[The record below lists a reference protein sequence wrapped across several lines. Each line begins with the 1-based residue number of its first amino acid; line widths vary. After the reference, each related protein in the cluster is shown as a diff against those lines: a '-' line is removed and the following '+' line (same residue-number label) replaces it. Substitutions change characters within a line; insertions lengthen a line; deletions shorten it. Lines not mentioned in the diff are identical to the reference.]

1 MSGRLP
7 SCGPL
12 LWGRHDEGNNMP
24 EEQEPLTD
32 EEVSKA
38 MAEHT
43 MLAIA
48 LVNEAMGITPV
59 GDTEPIG
66 GSSS

>member
-1 MSGRLP
+1 MT
-7 SCGPL
+7 
-12 LWGRHDEGNNMP
+12 

-32 EEVSKA
+32 EEVNKA

-43 MLAIA
+43 MLAIE
-48 LVNEAMGITPV
+48 LINEAMGLEPL
-59 GDTEPIG
+59 GDTQPIG